1 MASSILAGFVKGYT
15 DRELDRID
23 QRRKAEAEEK
33 KLRLLQQL
41 EKETQEWK
49 WQRDPELKSRLESE
63 KQRRSLAE
71 AAEARAVEL
80 HPLAKREAEAGIKAR
95 EAQTAASLASAG
107 YSRAAAANLGKKSSG
122 GGSLDGTGRVS
133 GAQDVASLILRDYK
147 NLVDRSE
154 SMKIGEEDEAVNA
167 FAPDY
172 FTTLAE
178 DAAGIAI
185 AEARQQNKDESW
197 MYNRARDIFR
207 RSTSRRLD
215 MIQKRK

>member
-49 WQRDPELKSRLESE
+49 WQRDPELRSRLESE
-63 KQRRSLAE
+63 KQRRELA
-71 AAEARAVEL
+71 ASAEARAAEL
-80 HPLAKREAEAGIKAR
+80 HPLAKREAEAGIRAR
-95 EAQTAASLASAG
+95 EAQTAASLADVG
-107 YSRAAAANLGKKSSG
+107 YRKKATSLLGKTGSG
-122 GGSLDGTGRVS
+122 SSLDSTGRVS

-147 NLVDRSE
+147 GLVDKSE
-154 SMKIGEEDEAVNA
+154 SMKIGEEDEASSA
-167 FAPDY
+167 FSPDY
-172 FTTLAE
+172 FTVLAE

-185 AEARQQNKDESW
+185 AEARQQNKDQSW

-207 RSTSRRLD
+207 RGASRRLD

>member
-23 QRRKAEAEEK
+23 RREKAEAEER

-41 EKETQEWK
+41 ERETQEWK
-49 WQRDPELKSRLESE
+49 WQRDPELKSRLDSE
-63 KQRRSLAE
+63 KQRRELA
-71 AAEARAVEL
+71 ASAEARAVEL

-95 EAQTAASLASAG
+95 EAQTAASLADVG
-107 YSRAAAANLGKKSSG
+107 YRKKATSLLGKTGSS
-122 GGSLDGTGRVS
+122 GSLDGTGRLS

-147 NLVDRSE
+147 SLVDRAE

-172 FTTLAE
+172 FTALAE
-178 DAAGIAI
+178 EAAGLAI
-185 AEARQQNKDESW
+185 VEAKRQGNDDPSW

-207 RSTSRRLD
+207 RGASRRLD